1 MYEYLIIF
9 LEKIKNMPLKN
20 ILDILTSIGSLL
32 TAYFAFKA
40 LSQWRNGYLGKEQLK
55 IASELLT
62 NLGKIKEANKTFY
75 DTVKNIN
82 SDFRGML
89 GPAISNEIDTI
100 ENVYRE
106 LTKNKEHIIDIY
118 LGSRV
123 REYYKTIVHHMS
135 FISYSISNGLPFL
148 TKESPKITFDK
159 ETVLKTSEQ
168 VNNLIQATLP
178 TLQKYMKCI
187 KKHNPIYC
195 PHSNCDVYYTDTNSL
210 DFRKINT
217 TQHIIR
223 SLQIEKSVIKSVYEN
238 NGISVSKDSLDNK
251 HYISDG
257 IYETKDGVKRFI
269 EIKYLASGKI
279 FLTDI
284 YTKLNIIKK
293 YGITNNIKT
302 GLDYII
308 VEKKQNEF
316 DKKAYEK
323 FQEEISSGTLKLIFI
338 TEKDLSQ

>member
-118 LGSRV
+118 L
-123 REYYKTIVHHMS
+123 
-135 FISYSISNGLPFL
+135 
-148 TKESPKITFDK
+148 
-159 ETVLKTSEQ
+159 
-168 VNNLIQATLP
+168 
-178 TLQKYMKCI
+178 
-187 KKHNPIYC
+187 
-195 PHSNCDVYYTDTNSL
+195 
-210 DFRKINT
+210 
-217 TQHIIR
+217 
-223 SLQIEKSVIKSVYEN
+223 
-238 NGISVSKDSLDNK
+238 
-251 HYISDG
+251 
-257 IYETKDGVKRFI
+257 
-269 EIKYLASGKI
+269 
-279 FLTDI
+279 
-284 YTKLNIIKK
+284 
-293 YGITNNIKT
+293 
-302 GLDYII
+302 
-308 VEKKQNEF
+308 
-316 DKKAYEK
+316 
-323 FQEEISSGTLKLIFI
+323 
-338 TEKDLSQ
+338 